1 MILLKSVFLIAIAV
15 IFVTGIILSI
25 NVSAEENLIPS
36 WVKSNAGWW
45 ADGTIDDDSF
55 IQGIQFLINT
65 GAVIVPEMD
74 NLKMENAELQK
85 RNKVQEEG
93 IGDLIDER
101 VKLTYENVFLKQS
114 NDELL
119 VELAKSEMLLLAY
132 QTQYTSSAP
141 TSAPKST
148 GLSGQSIPNKLW
160 GSVDAEYYDSRYERL
175 NVEIHTS
182 DKYENDFVFKQGYVD
197 VVVGFEKEHEE
208 RTQSSAVK
216 EIVSVPVVVLER
228 TIEFSESDYSYDNKL
243 IFEIEG
249 CLPAK
254 DQYLGKAEIRYFI
267 EATIWSDMG
276 SGFTFNDEFTVSV
289 GSCQG

>member
-1 MILLKSVFLIAIAV
+1 LKSLFLIAIAV

-36 WVKSNAGWW
+36 WVKNNAGWW
-45 ADGTIDDDSF
+45 AEGTIDDDSF

-101 VKLTYENVFLKQS
+101 VKLTRENVFLKQS

-119 VELAKSEMLLLAY
+119 AAVAKSQVLIREYLELAKS
-132 QTQYTSSAP
+132 SASIP
-141 TSAPKST
+141 EPKST
-148 GLSGQSIPNKLW
+148 SLSGQSFPDTLW
-160 GSVDAEYYDSRYERL
+160 GSVNAEYYDNRYERL

-182 DKYENDFVFKQGYVD
+182 DKFENDFIFEAGRVEVVVSYEAQHGKSIHGVNHNRAYSHSGDED
-197 VVVGFEKEHEE
+197 VVVIRSTLK
-208 RTQSSAVK
+208 
-216 EIVSVPVVVLER
+216 
-228 TIEFSESDYSYDNKL
+228 FSESDYSYDNKL
-243 IFEIEG
+243 VFNIEG
-249 CLPAK
+249 CLAE
-254 DQYLGKAEIRYFI
+254 DIYLV

-276 SGFTFNDEFTVSV
+276 NGFTFDDKFSV
-289 GSCQG
+289 DSGTCGG

>member
-1 MILLKSVFLIAIAV
+1 MFLIAIAV

-36 WVKSNAGWW
+36 WVKNNAGWW
-45 ADGTIDDDSF
+45 AEGTIDDDSF

-65 GAVIVPEMD
+65 GAVIVPEID

-101 VKLTYENVFLKQS
+101 VKLTRENVFLKQS

-119 VELAKSEMLLLAY
+119 TELAKSEMLLLAY
-132 QTQYTSSAP
+132 QTQYASSAP
-141 TSAPKST
+141 TSVPTSAPEST
-148 GLSGQSIPNKLW
+148 GLSGQSFPDELW
-160 GSVDAEYYDSRYERL
+160 GSVNAEYYDNRYERL

-182 DKYENDFVFKQGYVD
+182 DKYENDFVFKQGHVD
-197 VVVGFEKEHEE
+197 VVVWFEKEREK
-208 RTQSSAVK
+208 RTASSAVK
-216 EIVSVPVVVLER
+216 EIVSVPVVVMER
-228 TIEFSESDYSYDNKL
+228 TIEFTESDYSYEDKL
-243 IFEIEG
+243 VFEIEG
-249 CLPAK
+249 CLPAN

-267 EATIWSDMG
+267 EATIFSDMG
-276 SGFTFNDEFTVSV
+276 NGFGPLTDGFTISV
-289 GSCQG
+289 GPC